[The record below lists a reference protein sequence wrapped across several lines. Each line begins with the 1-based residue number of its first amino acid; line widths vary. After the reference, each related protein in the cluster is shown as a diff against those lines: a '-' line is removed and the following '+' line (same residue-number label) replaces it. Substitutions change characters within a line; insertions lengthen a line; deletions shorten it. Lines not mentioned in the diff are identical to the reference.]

1 MPMIDVY
8 PAAGTSASKHD
19 LAQQLAAAAPG
30 QVPLSR
36 IARHAGKRRSVMPA
50 STGSPI
56 KTQVKKIHGL
66 SVRYAESEPRDVSA
80 ILLSPW
86 PESLYTFEQ
95 MWSRLAGEP
104 RRVAAAA
111 RRAGTLVH
119 RFSTARAIWFT
130 ARSPRPER
138 GSGHG

>member
-1 MPMIDVY
+1 MIDVY
-8 PAAGTSASKHD
+8 AAAGTFASKHD
-19 LAQQLAAAAPG
+19 LPQQLAAAVMRWE
-30 QVPLSR
+30 QVPP
-36 IARHAGKRRSVMPA
+36 IAHRPPCGKRRLVMPA

-56 KTQVKKIHGL
+56 KTQVKKMYGL
-66 SVRYAESEPRDVSA
+66 SIRYAESEPRDMSA
-80 ILLSPW
+80 IPLSPW

-104 RRVAAAA
+104 RRVAAAT
-111 RRAGTLVH
+111 RRALTLVH
-119 RFSTARAIWFT
+119 RFSTARAISFT

>member
-1 MPMIDVY
+1 MIDVY
-8 PAAGTSASKHD
+8 AAAGTFASKHD
-19 LAQQLAAAAPG
+19 LAQQLAAAVMRWG
-30 QVPLSR
+30 TCPLSR
-36 IARHAGKRRSVMPA
+36 TVHYAKRRLVMPA

-56 KTQVKKIHGL
+56 KTEVKMIDCL
-66 SVRYAESEPRDVSA
+66 SIRYAESEPRDVSA

-119 RFSTARAIWFT
+119 RFSTARAVSFT

>member
-1 MPMIDVY
+1 
-8 PAAGTSASKHD
+8 
-19 LAQQLAAAAPG
+19 
-30 QVPLSR
+30 
-36 IARHAGKRRSVMPA
+36 MPA

-56 KTQVKKIHGL
+56 KTQVKKIDGL
-66 SVRYAESEPRDVSA
+66 SIRYAESEPRDVSA

-104 RRVAAAA
+104 RRVVAPP
-111 RRAGTLVH
+111 RRAGTLIH
-119 RFSTARAIWFT
+119 RFSTARAISFT
-130 ARSPRPER
+130 AQSPRPER

>member
-1 MPMIDVY
+1 MIDAY
-8 PAAGTSASKHD
+8 PAAGTLASKHD
-19 LAQQLAAAAPG
+19 PAQQLAAAVMRRG
-30 QVPLSR
+30 RCPLSR
-36 IARHAGKRRSVMPA
+36 IVHYARKRRSVMPA
-50 STGSPI
+50 STGTPL
-56 KTQVKKIHGL
+56 KTQVKKIDGL

-104 RRVAAAA
+104 RRVAVAA

-130 ARSPRPER
+130 ARSPRPKR

>member
-1 MPMIDVY
+1 MIDAY
-8 PAAGTSASKHD
+8 PAAGTFASKHD
-19 LAQQLAAAAPG
+19 PAQQLAAAALGAGP
-30 QVPLSR
+30 P
-36 IARHAGKRRSVMPA
+36 IAPSTNRERRLAMPA

-56 KTQVKKIHGL
+56 KTQVKKIDGL
-66 SVRYAESEPRDVSA
+66 SIRYAESQPRDVSA

-86 PESLYTFEQ
+86 PESPCTFEQ
-95 MWSRLAGEP
+95 TWSRLAGEP

-111 RRAGTLVH
+111 SRDGTLVH
-119 RFSTARAIWFT
+119 RFSTGWAIWFT